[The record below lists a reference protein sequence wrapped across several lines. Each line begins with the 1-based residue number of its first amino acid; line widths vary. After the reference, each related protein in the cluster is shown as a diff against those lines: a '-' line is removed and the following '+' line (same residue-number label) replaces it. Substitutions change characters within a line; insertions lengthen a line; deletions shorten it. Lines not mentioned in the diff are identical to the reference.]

1 MSRPPIT
8 FIVIVCCVA
17 VSAACDSFDKKQAAL
32 EIRDRLCEE
41 WPYGCTDSTR
51 VVVEE
56 VSKTRNGRQV
66 EFKLVDGDDETPR
79 LVAAYFEP
87 REEEWSL
94 LLFEDPFKTRFRE
107 LAGQVD
113 ADTRRLSDALSKVNA
128 AQKWFASIYGR
139 YAASLG
145 ELDSVSYRRSEVPI
159 EMSTQDGGWR
169 AEASTDYV
177 RCEVA
182 VPGGPLPRCV
192 GLSAQ
197 HAGSQSGPLSTAFR
211 TDR

>member
-1 MSRPPIT
+1 MSRPLIT
-8 FIVIVCCVA
+8 LLLIVTCA
-17 VSAACDSFDKKQAAL
+17 TVSMGCDSFDKRQAAQ

-56 VSKTRNGRQV
+56 VNKTRNGREV
-66 EFKLVDGDDETPR
+66 EFKVVDGDDETPR

-87 REEEWSL
+87 REENWRL
-94 LLFEDPFKTRFRE
+94 LLFEDPFKSRFRE

-113 ADTRRLSDALSKVNA
+113 ADTRRLRDALSKVNA
-128 AQKWFASIYGR
+128 AQKWFESIYGR
-139 YAASLG
+139 YATSLG
-145 ELDSVSYRRSEVPI
+145 ELDSVSYRSSDVPI

-169 AEASTDYV
+169 AEASTRYV

-192 GLSAQ
+192 GLTAQ
-197 HAGSQSGPLSTAFR
+197 GAGSDSGPLSTAFR
-211 TDR
+211 TDG

>member
-1 MSRPPIT
+1 MFRPPIT
-8 FIVIVCCVA
+8 PILFVA
-17 VSAACDSFDKKQAAL
+17 CFAVLAACDSFDEKRAAL
-32 EIRDRLCEE
+32 EIRDRLCDE

-56 VSKTRNGRQV
+56 VNKTRNGRQV
-66 EFKLVDGDDETPR
+66 EFKVVDGDDETPP
-79 LVAAYFEP
+79 LLAAYFEP

-113 ADTRRLSDALSKVNA
+113 ADTKRLRGALSQVNA

-139 YAASLG
+139 YATGLG
-145 ELDSVSYRRSEVPI
+145 ELDSVSYKRSEVPI

-169 AEASTDYV
+169 AEASTRYV
-177 RCEVA
+177 RCEMA

-192 GLSAQ
+192 GLTAQ
-197 HAGSQSGPLSTAFR
+197 HAGSDSGPLSTAFR
-211 TDR
+211 TDG